1 MTFFF
6 NLLSR
11 FARNER
17 GNVAVM
23 FGVSLI
29 PMMGAASLA
38 IDMSSGSNA
47 KSAVQAELDAAA
59 LDIMRSAVKIQTDPT
74 KASMSASARQ
84 ALIDT
89 RAASILN
96 GRRSITEG
104 KVSGNRFTDFSVTGG
119 WANSLKTE
127 YKIDASFRLK
137 RFFSLNGSG
146 PQTVPVAAS
155 ATARMEVTTET
166 KTTVPTLDNPGYEA
180 GDYNRIY
187 AYCYNAKNKANA
199 DKGRTQMTPVSSNG
213 TDGGSGAKEL
223 NTNSAFTA
231 VMMPSCSGDEIL
243 SWRLYNVRG
252 QRTNKNSWPTD
263 TYNAVTKL
271 YSQTDKSGV
280 QIYNHYSDTTIDPM
294 TGQESYAFNGSAFN
308 HNQPIKM
315 MEIVVCDTKDQC
327 TPGKPGN
334 ITPSGKNRNPVQ
346 QNQACAP
353 GKFMYMGWEDR
364 PFLVKNAAINDY
376 SSSNS
381 KEWTDSDYDDIT
393 LVISCPETLIK
404 EYKSKIS
411 LIK

>member
-1 MTFFF
+1 MTIFGSF
-6 NLLSR
+6 LAR

-47 KSAVQAELDAAA
+47 KSAIQSELDAAA
-59 LDIMRSAVKIQTDPT
+59 LDVMRAAVKIQTDPT
-74 KASMSASARQ
+74 KASLSASARQ

-89 RAASILN
+89 QVAAILD
-96 GRRSITEG
+96 GRRPLASS
-104 KVSGNRFTDFSVTGG
+104 KASGSRMTDFSMTGS

-127 YKIDASFRLK
+127 YKVDASFKLK
-137 RFFSLNGSG
+137 RFFALNGVGS
-146 PQTVPVAAS
+146 TTLPVAAS

-187 AYCYNAKNKANA
+187 AYCYNDKNKNNP

-213 TDGGSGAKEL
+213 TDGGNGAKEL
-223 NTNSAFTA
+223 NTNSAFSA
-231 VMMPSCSGDEIL
+231 VLMPSCSGDEIL

-263 TYNAVTKL
+263 TYNSTTKL
-271 YSQTDKSGV
+271 YTQTDKSGV
-280 QIYNHYSDTTIDPM
+280 QIYNHYSDTMIDPL
-294 TGQESYAFNGSAFN
+294 TGKEVYAFQGNAFN
-308 HNQPIKM
+308 FNQPIRM
-315 MEIVVCDTKDQC
+315 METVVCDTKDQC

-334 ITPSGKNRNPVQ
+334 IIPSGKNRNPVQ

-353 GKFMYMGWEDR
+353 GKFIYQGWEDR
-364 PFLVKNAAINDY
+364 PFLPKNAALNDY
-376 SSSNS
+376 SSNNSN
-381 KEWTDSDYDDIT
+381 EWTDSDYDDIT
-393 LVISCPETLIK
+393 LVISCPETTIK
-404 EYKSKIS
+404 EYKSKIA